1 MENIKNKKSK
11 LQKII
16 NEIAYDLGIDKQT
29 VRNVLTLVFKE
40 IAISLILKGKPV
52 LIRRFV
58 KFVIALKGYNKIKE
72 DLSKMKTREKW
83 N

>member
-11 LQKII
+11 LQKIVD
-16 NEIAYDLGIDKQT
+16 EIAHDLGIDKQT

-72 DLSKMKTREKW
+72 DLSKMKTRKI
-83 N
+83 

>member
-1 MENIKNKKSK
+1 MENIKKKGK
-11 LQKII
+11 FQNIV
-16 NEIAYDLGIDKQT
+16 NEIAHDLGIDKKT

-40 IAISLILKGKPV
+40 IAITLILKGKPV

-72 DLSKMKTREKW
+72 DLSKIKTREK
-83 N
+83 

>member
-1 MENIKNKKSK
+1 MENIKKKRK
-11 LQKII
+11 FQEII
-16 NEIAYDLGIDKQT
+16 NEIAHDLGIDKRT

-40 IAISLILKGKPV
+40 VAITLILKGRPV

-72 DLSKMKTREKW
+72 DLSKMKTKER
-83 N
+83 

>member
-1 MENIKNKKSK
+1 MEDIKNKKSK
-11 LQKII
+11 LQKIVD
-16 NEIAYDLGIDKQT
+16 EIAHDLNIDKQT

-58 KFVIALKGYNKIKE
+58 KFVIALKGLNKIKE
-72 DLSKMKTREKW
+72 DLSKMKTREK
-83 N
+83 

>member
-11 LQKII
+11 LQKIVD
-16 NEIAYDLGIDKQT
+16 EIAHDLGIDKQT

-72 DLSKMKTREKW
+72 DLSKMKTRKK
-83 N
+83 